1 MSSPLLPYANAIVRV
16 QTKGAVTKVNGRL
29 QEAAGPVVLYRCF
42 LKRIQYT
49 GVASGSVKQPLPSQ
63 LDGTMMPGASG
74 DQFYYRGYYLQK
86 ATVASNFAWRSSLA
100 GVSWTDVVSA
110 DAALSPGTV
119 VELGLGT
126 TPTMKA
132 EVQRSTGI
140 FGGTGIDSILYDELG
155 GVQLQLTGAEIQN

>member
-1 MSSPLLPYANAIVRV
+1 MSSPLLPYANALVRV
-16 QTKGAVTKVNGRL
+16 QAKGAVTKVNGRL
-29 QEAAGPVVLYRCF
+29 VEAAGSVYLYKCF
-42 LKRIQYT
+42 LKRVQYT

-86 ATVASNFAWRSSLA
+86 ATVAANFDWRGSLSS
-100 GVSWTDVVSA
+100 VTWTDVTTA
-110 DAALSPGTV
+110 DATIRPGTV
-119 VELGLGT
+119 VEFALGV

-132 EVQRSTGI
+132 EVQRSTGV
-140 FGGTGIDSILYDELG
+140 FGGTGIDDILYKEIG